1 MSPPEVL
8 LVEDSEFMSMR
19 VVEALE
25 AAQGMTITA
34 VETVAEAKTRIET
47 GEFDCVVVNYE
58 LPDET
63 GIEFASSIN
72 ETGTDPE
79 IPVIL
84 LTGKE
89 LEPIARE
96 AVENGVTEFVYKG
109 DYAAADMDVLANRIR
124 VVMDAYGPRDQ

>member
-1 MSPPEVL
+1 MTPPEVL

-19 VVEALE
+19 VVDTLE

-34 VETVAEAKTRIET
+34 VETVSEAKTRIET
-47 GEFDCVVVNYE
+47 GDFDCIVVNYE

-63 GIEFASSIN
+63 GIEFAAEIN
-72 ETGTDPE
+72 ESGNDPE

-84 LTGKE
+84 LTGKK
-89 LEPIARE
+89 LEPIAGD

-109 DYAAADMDVLANRIR
+109 DHAAADMDVLANRIR
-124 VVMDAYGPRDQ
+124 VVLDAYGSEE